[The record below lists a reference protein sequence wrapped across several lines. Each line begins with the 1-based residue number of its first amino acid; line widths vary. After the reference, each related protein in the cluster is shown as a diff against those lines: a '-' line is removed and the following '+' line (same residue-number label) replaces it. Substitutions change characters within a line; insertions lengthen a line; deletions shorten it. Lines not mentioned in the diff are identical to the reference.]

1 VTFAIPA
8 GVATDVVFLDAGF
21 NDLGESVSFTRLRP
35 RTVTTV
41 DPDGTIVKTKIV
53 PEVAADGSFPIEV
66 TTRFP
71 VDREVMR
78 SYGVRGS
85 RIPLR
90 ITVVTNGELV
100 VGEDGLPQV
109 INGETFEVTGENWGT
124 TVLARVAPGD

>member
-1 VTFAIPA
+1 
-8 GVATDVVFLDAGF
+8 
-21 NDLGESVSFTRLRP
+21 
-35 RTVTTV
+35 
-41 DPDGTIVKTKIV
+41 
-53 PEVAADGSFPIEV
+53 
-66 TTRFP
+66 
-71 VDREVMR
+71 MR